1 MTEILYKPEDADS
14 ESRPIF
20 EQLRA
25 EFGAM
30 YQVRRGVEDFGRLVT
45 AAVLDPLTQAAAKIT
60 IRHGTQTRALLSS
73 SEIQGIRKH
82 LGSGA
87 RKDLVLKMGPS
98 RITRRSTGRGKQRR
112 SG

>member
-1 MTEILYKPEDADS
+1 MDTLYKAEDADS

-25 EFGAM
+25 EFGTV
-30 YQVRRGVEDFGRLVT
+30 YQVWRRVEDFGRLVS
-45 AAVLDPLTQAAAKIT
+45 AAVLDPSTLSAAEIT
-60 IRHGTQTRALLSS
+60 IRHGIHARAPLSS
-73 SEIQGIRKH
+73 SEIERIRKH
-82 LGSGA
+82 LKSGA

-112 SG
+112 AG